1 MDLKDKRSCTQALV
15 YLAVLTIPLLI
26 LGIVMIGG
34 TIWYMDC
41 DRASGTAN
49 CMIAT
54 RFLGTFITEE
64 FTVSGV
70 SRAVEVKDCDED
82 GCRYHIELATTHGIE
97 TYFWDYY
104 LNESKVREVDQINAY
119 LMDSGQQAFHIK
131 VVYRRLFILSA
142 VFIFIGGVGSLLE
155 LLLGIYLRRVRTEL
169 SDLIQAP
176 KADGT
181 AWLYSQAN
189 IGPPP
194 EPLQMDREITRL
206 RFRYRYPPKA
216 GLAWLLLGAF
226 LLGLGWI
233 KGEPI
238 AFWILTPFGLLLLYL
253 ALVALVN
260 QWTIQVTYDELL
272 VRFAPIPSYY
282 RKRRIPSRDIK
293 QLYIEPRTI
302 LTKQGKQ
309 TYYVLEAILQNNR
322 QISLMAELPYHVLHY
337 IELQIESWLKLEDRW
352 VTGEAVSE
360 PLEDAI
366 KE

>member
-1 MDLKDKRSCTQALV
+1 MDPKDKRSCIQALV
-15 YLAVLTIPLLI
+15 YLLALTSPLLI
-26 LGIVMIGG
+26 LGLILTGG
-34 TIWYMDC
+34 SIHYLDC
-41 DRASGTAN
+41 DRTPGTVN
-49 CMIAT
+49 CTITT
-54 RFLGTFITEE
+54 RFLGTFITENRIA
-64 FTVSGV
+64 VGV
-70 SRAVEVKDCDED
+70 
-82 GCRYHIELATTHGIE
+82 
-97 TYFWDYY
+97 
-104 LNESKVREVDQINAY
+104 INATEALDCEEDSCMYRVELTTTTGMEPLSIDY
-119 LMDSGQQAFHIK
+119 LTESNAEMVDRINTYLIDFDQQAFHIK
-131 VVYRRLFILSA
+131 VVYQRMFFLSA
-142 VFIFIGGVGSLLE
+142 VFIFIGGVGALLA
-155 LLLGIYLRRVRTEL
+155 LFLGIYLRRVKKEL
-169 SDLIQAP
+169 GDLILAP

-189 IGPPP
+189 AGPPP

-206 RFRYRYPPKA
+206 LFRYRHPAKT
-216 GLAWLLLGAF
+216 GLAWLLLGTF

-233 KGEPI
+233 KEEPI

-260 QWTIQVTYDELL
+260 QWTIQVTHYELL
-272 VRFAPIPSYY
+272 VRFAPIPFYY
-282 RKRRIPSRDIK
+282 RRRRIPSRDIK
-293 QLYIEPRTI
+293 QLYVEPRTI

-322 QISLMAELPYHVLHY
+322 QIFLMAELPYHVLHY